1 MEGWAVHARTRE
13 AIEARGARD
22 AWEGVWGAA
31 CLGGPLHELLDP
43 TQPAPLALR
52 ARERCPAGEMVEM
65 ASRRAR
71 GRLVG
76 SQGLRGA
83 GMRRAGWRAGGM
95 GAEDA
100 YGGRCRRAQ
109 GQTRRS
115 APPGLQEAHP
125 ARGPRGAQKAWAVSS
140 YVGRE
145 RLAARCSLVDGG
157 HQAAILAPRCSGS
170 RSRREPRSR
179 RAFLGSFH
187 SLQFGGPAAT
197 GGPPAP
203 YFSAPGPRHGRPR
216 GPCQVARA
224 S

>member
-1 MEGWAVHARTRE
+1 MR
-13 AIEARGARD
+13 
-22 AWEGVWGAA
+22 
-31 CLGGPLHELLDP
+31 GPLHELLGP
-43 TQPAPLALR
+43 TQPAPLAPR
-52 ARERCPAGEMVEM
+52 ARERCAAGEMVEV

-100 YGGRCRRAQ
+100 YGGRCRRAR

-115 APPGLQEAHP
+115 APPGLEEAHP
-125 ARGPRGAQKAWAVSS
+125 ARGSRGGQKAWAVASH
-140 YVGRE
+140 GRGL

-157 HQAAILAPRCSGS
+157 HQAAILAPRRSGS

-179 RAFLGSFH
+179 RGLLGSFH
-187 SLQFGGPAAT
+187 SLQSGGPDAT
-197 GGPPAP
+197 GGPPAA
-203 YFSAPGPRHGRPR
+203 YLSTPGPRHGHPR
-216 GPCQVARA
+216 GRCQVARA